1 MKYQKTLA
9 YYKRNYDLYLLLLP
23 TLAYIIIFHYIP
35 MYGIQIAFRD
45 FTVTKGITGSPWV
58 GLKHFR
64 RFFETYK
71 AQEIIMNTIQ
81 LSLYQLLAGF
91 PLPIVLALLLNQLP
105 SQRYRRFIQTVT
117 YAPHFISVMVLVGMM
132 NVLLSPNSGIINKFL
147 EMLGIESKPFMA
159 EPGWF
164 RHLYVLSGIWQ
175 GTGYGSIIYFA
186 ALSGISPSL
195 HEAAIVDGATKLQRI
210 WNIDIPGIMP
220 TAIIM
225 LILAFG
231 SIMGIGFEKAYLMQ
245 NSRNLEN
252 SEIIATYV
260 YKVGLIDGR
269 YSFSSAVGLF
279 NTIINFIILVSINS
293 LSRKI
298 SETSLW

>member
-45 FTVTKGITGSPWV
+45 FAVTKGISGSPWV

>member
-1 MKYQKTLA
+1 
-9 YYKRNYDLYLLLLP
+9 
-23 TLAYIIIFHYIP
+23 

-45 FTVTKGITGSPWV
+45 FAVTKGISGSPWV